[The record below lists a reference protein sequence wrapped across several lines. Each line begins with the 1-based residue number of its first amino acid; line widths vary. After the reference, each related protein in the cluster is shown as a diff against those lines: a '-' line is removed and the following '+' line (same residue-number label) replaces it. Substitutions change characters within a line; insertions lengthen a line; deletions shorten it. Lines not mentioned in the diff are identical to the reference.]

1 MFQVNC
7 IRQGIELEHDPDKP
21 GKPEGDFNKVVVLER
36 IKDNI
41 KKHEKDKK

>member
-1 MFQVNC
+1 MNC

-21 GKPEGDFNKVVVLER
+21 FVKTEDNFNKQVVLER

-41 KKHEKDKK
+41 KIH